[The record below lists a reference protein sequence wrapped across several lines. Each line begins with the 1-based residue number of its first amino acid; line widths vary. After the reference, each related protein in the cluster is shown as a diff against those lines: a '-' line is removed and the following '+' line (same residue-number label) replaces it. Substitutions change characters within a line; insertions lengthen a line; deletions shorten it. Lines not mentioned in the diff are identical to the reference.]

1 MWLHDKAGR
10 AKHAACTACASLESR
25 TITQLLLSIEKLIY
39 GGDGL
44 ARLPATSPAD
54 ERGRGKAVFVPLVLA
69 GEKIEAVLTEEK
81 PGFARARAET
91 IVEPSPHR
99 VQPTCQ
105 YFSRCGG
112 CHYQHASYEHQL
124 EIKKEILR
132 ENLRR
137 IAKLELQ
144 SEIEVHP
151 SPPWNYRNRSRLQ
164 IQAKPTFAAGYFK
177 FASHE
182 LMPID
187 QCPVSSPLINRGI
200 AALWRLGQKEEAAGR
215 SLPGLREVE
224 FFANAD
230 DTQLLVEF
238 TCSAEARR
246 ADVRVFA
253 EELQAALPE
262 IAGVVAFRGT
272 QPSARPDAAAP
283 EPLLILGERVLTYR
297 TARAGHRVSA
307 GAFFQTNRHLTDE
320 LVRIVT
326 QGRSGELALDLY
338 AGVGLFSTALARD
351 FHHIVSVE
359 SSQLSA
365 GDLQYNLPS
374 NGKAIQAATGEYLSR
389 SWDGSPQRP
398 AEGSTRSGEGGLAAP
413 SLTPD
418 LVVVDP
424 PRSGLGESVARSL
437 TSLGAPRVTYVS
449 CDPATL
455 ARDLIPLLAAGYR
468 LEQAHLVDLFP
479 QTYHLESVLHLVR

>member
-1 MWLHDKAGR
+1 
-10 AKHAACTACASLESR
+10 
-25 TITQLLLSIEKLIY
+25 LLLTIEKLIY

-44 ARLPATSPAD
+44 ARLPASSPSD
-54 ERGRGKAVFVPLVLA
+54 DRGRGKAAFVPLVLA
-69 GEKIEAVLTEEK
+69 AEKIEAALTEEK
-81 PGFARARAET
+81 PGFARAHAES
-91 IVEPSPHR
+91 IVEASPHR
-99 VQPTCQ
+99 VQPNCE
-105 YFSRCGG
+105 YFGRCGG

-151 SPPWNYRNRSRLQ
+151 STPWNYRNRSRLQ
-164 IQAKPTFAAGYFK
+164 LQTKPTFAAGYFK
-177 FASHE
+177 LGSHD
-182 LMPID
+182 LMPIA

-200 AALWRLGQKEEAAGR
+200 ATLWEMGR
-215 SLPGLREVE
+215 SQKSAGTIPAGIREVE
-224 FFANAD
+224 LFANSE
-230 DTQLLVEF
+230 DTQLLVELSC
-238 TCSAEARR
+238 TAEARR
-246 ADVRVFA
+246 AEVRVFA
-253 EELQAALPE
+253 EELRAALRE
-262 IAGVVAFRGT
+262 IEGVVAFRGS
-272 QPSARPDAAAP
+272 QPSARPDASAP
-283 EPLLILGERVLTYR
+283 DPLLILGERFLTYR
-297 TARAGHRVSA
+297 TAFSEYRVSS

-320 LVRIVT
+320 LVKIVT

-338 AGVGLFSTALARD
+338 AGVGLFSTALACD
-351 FHHIVSVE
+351 FRHVVSVE

-365 GDLQYNLPS
+365 SDLQYNLPS
-374 NGKAIQAATGEYLSR
+374 NGKAIQAATGQYLSR
-389 SWDGSPQRP
+389 SWDSSPRHDSPPHGSPRHGSGKP
-398 AEGSTRSGEGGLAAP
+398 APTGEGSAASSFP
-413 SLTPD
+413 TPD

-424 PRSGLGESVARSL
+424 PRSGLGEPVARSL

-468 LEQAHLVDLFP
+468 VEQAHLIDLFP